1 MENSMEREVKPYG
14 PEDTVYR
21 EFHIG
26 RSMVSYMPSTDWH
39 YAHDDYDGAEDANDT
54 RCGYAPSLE
63 AAKSDIDEWWFDQ
76 ELARVKAATRQRFA
90 DMHDETIAMVKAVV
104 GID

>member
-1 MENSMEREVKPYG
+1 MSTEREVKPYG
-14 PEDTVYR
+14 PHDIVYR

-26 RSMVSYMPSTDWH
+26 RSSVSYMAATDWC
-39 YAHDDYDGAEDANDT
+39 YAHDDYDGAEDANDN

-76 ELARVKAATRQRFA
+76 GLARVKSATRQQFS
-90 DMHDETIAMVKAVV
+90 DMHDKTMAMVKAVV